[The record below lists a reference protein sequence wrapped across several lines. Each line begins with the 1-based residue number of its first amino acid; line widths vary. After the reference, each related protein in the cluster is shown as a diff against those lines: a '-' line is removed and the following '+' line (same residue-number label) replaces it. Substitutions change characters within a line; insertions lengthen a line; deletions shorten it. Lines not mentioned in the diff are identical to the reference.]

1 MPGPVGDVLD
11 GPAVRRPVDVH
22 VEEGQ
27 EDADLLPLARR
38 GDPVLARSGVH
49 HPAVGGRQDEVRI
62 DLSVVR
68 RTVWVA
74 EERRHPGGQGEQ

>member
-1 MPGPVGDVLD
+1 MLTCCHSPGGATPSWA
-11 GPAVRRPVDVH
+11 GPAYITR
-22 VEEGQ
+22 
-27 EDADLLPLARR
+27 
-38 GDPVLARSGVH
+38 
-49 HPAVGGRQDEVRI
+49 AVGGRQDEVGI